1 MRRMLRIA
9 GWTLAGLAVLF
20 AAAVWYASTRVTIRG
35 PALHAIARVG
45 GTQPDAQRLAGVRLA
60 PGFTLG
66 VYAEGLGR
74 PRVLRFTPE
83 GDLLVSVTREG
94 KVLLLARDA
103 DGDGRADGVRALL
116 EGLDR
121 PHGLDLAGGWLYV
134 AETGAVRRVRFDAS
148 ARALRGELETVATI
162 PGGGMHY
169 TRTLRV
175 GPDGALYVTAGSSC
189 NVCIEKD
196 PRATMLRIEPDSGK
210 VEVYAEG
217 LRNTVGFDWQPG
229 TGALYGVDNGR
240 DLLGDDFPPDEL
252 NRIERSGFYGWPF
265 WHGENVPDPQWG
277 NDPAAKGRTPTPP
290 AYGFGA
296 HVAALSIN
304 FFDPDRAPPG
314 FQNAALVGQHGSW
327 NRSELAGYRV
337 SSLHWEAGGRIVERD
352 FAVGFVQ
359 DGKGIGRPVD
369 ALPGPDRAAY
379 VSDDYAGAVYRI
391 AWDPERAAPG
401 PVFEPPRAPGPH
413 QAAVRATTGAGDPL
427 ARLNAAQRRE
437 PLLVRGAELYQVHDC
452 ASCHDRSQP
461 GGAQPLDGVG
471 TRLGQDEI
479 EALLETPPASMPA
492 PPVNAEGRAALGAY
506 VRAAFR

>member
-9 GWTLAGLAVLF
+9 GWTLAVLGVLLAGLA
-20 AAAVWYASTRVTIRG
+20 WYASTRITIRG
-35 PALHAIARVG
+35 PALHAIAGVG
-45 GTQPDAQRLAGVRLA
+45 GTQPDAQRLAGVRVP

-66 VYAEGLGR
+66 VYAQGLGR
-74 PRVLRFTPE
+74 VRVLRFTPA
-83 GDLLVSVTREG
+83 GDLLVSATREG
-94 KVLLLARDA
+94 KVLLLERDA
-103 DGDGRADGVRALL
+103 DGDGRADGVRTLL

-134 AETGAVRRVRFDAS
+134 AETGAVRRVRFDAG

-162 PGGGMHY
+162 PGGGMHF

-196 PRATMLRIEPDSGK
+196 PRATMLRIEPERGMT
-210 VEVYAEG
+210 EIYADG

-252 NRIERSGFYGWPF
+252 NRIERGGFYGWPF
-265 WHGENVPDPQWG
+265 WHGDNVPDPQWG
-277 NDPAAKGRTPTPP
+277 DDAAAVGRKPIPP

-296 HVAALSIN
+296 HVAALSVN

-314 FQNAALVGQHGSW
+314 FENAALVGQHGSW
-327 NRSELAGYRV
+327 NRSVLSGYRV
-337 SSLHWEAGGRIVERD
+337 SSLHWEADGRIVERD

-359 DGKGIGRPVD
+359 DGKVSGRPVD
-369 ALPGPDRAAY
+369 ALPGPDGAAY

-401 PVFEPPRAPGPH
+401 PVFAPPRAPGPN
-413 QAAVRATTGAGDPL
+413 QAAVRTAPDGDDPL
-427 ARLNAAQRRE
+427 VRLDEAQRRE
-437 PLLVRGAELYQVHDC
+437 PLLVRGAELYHVHGC
-452 ASCHDRSQP
+452 ATCHTP
-461 GGAQPLDGVG
+461 GQTGSAQPLAGAG
-471 TRLGQDEI
+471 ARLTQAQI

-492 PPVNAEGRAALGAY
+492 PPVNAEGRAALAAY
-506 VRAAFR
+506 LRAAFP